1 MSHFYGRLQ
10 GQARNEVT
18 RLGSKSS
25 GISAHLSGWNVGVR
39 IAGYVDETDMEDV
52 FIVSFTKGSN
62 NPQSLSAIY
71 VAYNHATQTYRVETL
86 SGGPKNVQRRLNGV
100 ENGY

>member
-25 GISAHLSGWNVGVR
+25 GISAHLSGWNVGVH
-39 IAGYVDETDMEDV
+39 IAGYLDKSSGEDV
-52 FIVSFTKGSN
+52 FLVSFTKGSN
-62 NPQSLSAIY
+62 NTKRHAAVY
-71 VAYNHATQTYRVETL
+71 VAYDHMAQTYRVETL
-86 SGGPKNVQRRLNGV
+86 SGGPKNVQRQLNGV